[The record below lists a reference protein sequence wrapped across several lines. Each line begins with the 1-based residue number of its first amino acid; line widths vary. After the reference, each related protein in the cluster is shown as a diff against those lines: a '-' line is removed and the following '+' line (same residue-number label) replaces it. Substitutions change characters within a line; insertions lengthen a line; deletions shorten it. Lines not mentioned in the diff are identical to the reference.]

1 MAYGETM
8 TVAEFNKVKR
18 APSLTYHYFI
28 LCLHG
33 QSIYRELSH
42 HPTDALSSW
51 LAALLNSLTIYF
63 FSGALFSTL
72 YYPLS

>member
-1 MAYGETM
+1 MTYGETT
-8 TVAEFNKVKR
+8 TVAKFNKVNR

-33 QSIYRELSH
+33 AVYRELSH